1 MDIAPLPA
9 VLMFFG
15 ASGPAKIPLSMLVVF
30 VTAKLMAEV
39 FERLNQPGI
48 VGEILAGVL
57 IGPSVLGWMAPN
69 EFLNALAD
77 LGAMFLLFRVGLEV
91 KASELMKVG
100 GTATL
105 VACSGVVVPF
115 LMGWGIL
122 LLWGEPS
129 NEAIFVG
136 AAMVATSVGITAQV
150 LAAKGLL
157 HAVSSKII
165 LAAAVIDDVLGLL
178 VLAVVS
184 SLTHG
189 KLNFLELG
197 LTAVMAVGFTV
208 IVAKWG
214 THTIKRVVPHMEQR
228 LRVGE
233 AQFAMA
239 MSLLFALSLL
249 AVYIGVA
256 AIVGAFLAG
265 LAFGEITGSRV
276 RDLTHGVSELLV
288 PFFLA
293 GIGLHVD
300 LTAFSDWKNGLL
312 AAAILAAAI
321 VSKFIGCGLGA
332 WSLGKVEALR
342 VGVGMIPR
350 GEVGM
355 VVAQIGLGFGII
367 RQNIYGVVV
376 FMSVATTI
384 VAPPLIKLTYRKL
397 LESGRPEE
405 TEGILREELL
415 SQIMSTVPSVAY
427 EGLDPESE
435 PLIDT
440 EERN

>member
-1 MDIAPLPA
+1 MHLPSPA
-9 VLMFFG
+9 LLLTLS
-15 ASGPAKIPLSMLVVF
+15 ADGPARIPLSMLIVF
-30 VTAKLMAEV
+30 VSAKLLAEI

-48 VGEILAGVL
+48 VGEIIAGIL
-57 IGPSVLGWMAPN
+57 IGPSVLNFIQPN
-69 EFLNALAD
+69 EFLTALSD

-91 KASELMKVG
+91 RSSELLRVG
-100 GTATL
+100 GVATL
-105 VACSGVVVPF
+105 VACCGVIVPF

-129 NEAIFVG
+129 QEAVFVG
-136 AAMVATSVGITAQV
+136 ASMVATSVGITAQV
-150 LAAKGLL
+150 LSAKGLL

-184 SLTHG
+184 SLTRG
-189 KLNFLELG
+189 SFNVLSLA
-197 LTAVMAVGFTV
+197 LTAALAIGFTL
-208 IVAKWG
+208 IILKWG
-214 THTIKRVVPHMEQR
+214 TRAMGKVVRHVDEK

-233 AQFAMA
+233 AQFALA
-239 MSLLFALSLL
+239 MSLLLALSVA

-265 LAFGEITGSRV
+265 LALAESTGPRV
-276 RDLTHGVSELLV
+276 RDLAHGVTELLL

-293 GIGLHVD
+293 GIGLHVS
-300 LTAFSDWKNGLL
+300 LAAFANPRNALLAIVILL
-312 AAAILAAAI
+312 AAIA
-321 VSKFIGCGLGA
+321 SKFIGCGLGA
-332 WSLGKVEALR
+332 WSLGKTEALR

-367 RQNIYGVVV
+367 SQNTYGVVV

-384 VAPPLIKLTYRKL
+384 VAPPLIKIAYR
-397 LESGRPEE
+397 RIFE
-405 TEGILREELL
+405 TGQAEAPGDAFRL
-415 SQIMSTVPSVAY
+415 
-427 EGLDPESE
+427 G
-435 PLIDT
+435 
-440 EERN
+440 

>member
-1 MDIAPLPA
+1 MEITPLPSL
-9 VLMFFG
+9 LMFFG
-15 ASGPAKIPLSMLVVF
+15 ASGPAKIPLSMLIVF
-30 VTAKLMAEV
+30 VSAKVLAEV

-48 VGEILAGVL
+48 VGEILAGVI
-57 IGPSVLGWMAPN
+57 IGPSVLGWLAPN
-69 EFLNALAD
+69 EFLSALSD
-77 LGAMFLLFRVGLEV
+77 LGAMFLLFRVGLDV
-91 KASELMKVG
+91 KSSELMKVG
-100 GTATL
+100 GTATI
-105 VACSGVVVPF
+105 VACSGVIVPF
-115 LMGWGIL
+115 VVGWAIL
-122 LLWGEPS
+122 RFWGSSS

-136 AAMVATSVGITAQV
+136 ASMVATSVGITAQV
-150 LAAKGLL
+150 LSAKGLL

-197 LTAVMAVGFTV
+197 LTAFLAIAFTL

-214 THTIKRVVPHMEQR
+214 THTMGRLVPHVEQK

-233 AQFAMA
+233 SQFAMA

-249 AVYIGVA
+249 AVYTGVA
-256 AIVGAFLAG
+256 PIVGAFLAG
-265 LAFGEITGSRV
+265 LALGESTGQRV
-276 RDLTHGVSELLV
+276 TDLAHGVTELLV
-288 PFFLA
+288 PFFLT

-300 LTAFSDWKNGLL
+300 LSAFSSWNMAML
-312 AAAILAAAI
+312 ALVILVAAV

-332 WSLGKVEALR
+332 WGLGKVDALR

-355 VVAQIGLGFGII
+355 VVAQIGLGFGMIS
-367 RQNIYGVVV
+367 QNVYGIVV

-384 VAPPLIKLTYRKL
+384 VAPPLIKLAYKGL
-397 LESGRPEE
+397 LESGQAEVPEQAFRL
-405 TEGILREELL
+405 G
-415 SQIMSTVPSVAY
+415 
-427 EGLDPESE
+427 
-435 PLIDT
+435 
-440 EERN
+440 

>member
-1 MDIAPLPA
+1 MVAPPLPA
-9 VLMFFG
+9 LLVFFG
-15 ASGPAKIPLSMLVVF
+15 SSGPAKIPLSMLVVF
-30 VTAKLMAEV
+30 VCAKLMAELA
-39 FERLNQPGI
+39 ERLHQPGI

-69 EFLNALAD
+69 EFLNALSD

-91 KASELMKVG
+91 KSSELLQVG
-100 GTATL
+100 ATATL
-105 VACSGVVVPF
+105 VACSGVFVPF
-115 LMGWGIL
+115 VMGWAIL
-122 LLWGEPS
+122 LWWGEPS
-129 NEAIFVG
+129 HEAVFVG
-136 AAMVATSVGITAQV
+136 ASMVATSVGITAQV

-184 SLTHG
+184 SLIHG
-189 KLNFLELG
+189 KLNIIELG
-197 LTAVMAVGFTV
+197 LTAFMAVGFMV
-208 IVAKWG
+208 IVGKWG
-214 THTIKRVVPHMEQR
+214 NHTMQRVTPHIEQR

-233 AQFAMA
+233 AQFAVA

-256 AIVGAFLAG
+256 AIVGAFMAG
-265 LAFGEITGSRV
+265 LALAESTGNRV
-276 RDLTHGVSELLV
+276 RDFSFGVSELLV

-300 LTAFSDWKNGLL
+300 LTAFSNWRNALL
-312 AAAILAAAI
+312 AVIILAAAI

-332 WSLGKVEALR
+332 WRLGTADALR

-367 RQNIYGVVV
+367 RQSVYGVVV

-384 VAPPLIKLTYRKL
+384 VAPPLIKLAYRKL
-397 LESGRPEE
+397 LETGQAEEPEE
-405 TEGILREELL
+405 AFRIG
-415 SQIMSTVPSVAY
+415 
-427 EGLDPESE
+427 
-435 PLIDT
+435 
-440 EERN
+440 

>member
-1 MDIAPLPA
+1 
-9 VLMFFG
+9 MFFG
-15 ASGPAKIPLSMLVVF
+15 ASGPAKIPLSMLIVF
-30 VTAKLMAEV
+30 VSAKLLAEI

-57 IGPSVLGWMAPN
+57 IGPGVLGWLAPN
-69 EFLNALAD
+69 EFLTALSD
-77 LGAMFLLFRVGLEV
+77 LGAMFLLFRVGLDV
-91 KASELMKVG
+91 KSSELLKVG

-105 VACSGVVVPF
+105 VACSGVIVPF
-115 LMGWGIL
+115 VMGWAIL

-129 NEAIFVG
+129 HEAIFVG
-136 AAMVATSVGITAQV
+136 ASMVATSVGITAQV
-150 LAAKGLL
+150 LSAKGLL

-189 KLNFLELG
+189 KFNVLELG
-197 LTAVMAVGFTV
+197 LTAFLAVAFTL

-214 THTIKRVVPHMEQR
+214 THTMGRVVPHVDR
-228 LRVGE
+228 NIRVGE

-239 MSLLFALSLL
+239 MILLFALSLL
-249 AVYIGVA
+249 AVYTGVA

-265 LAFGEITGSRV
+265 LALAESTGPRV
-276 RDLTHGVSELLV
+276 TDLAHGVTELLV

-293 GIGLHVD
+293 GIGLHVN
-300 LTAFSDWKNGLL
+300 LSAFAHPGMALL
-312 AAAILAAAI
+312 ALVILVAAVI
-321 VSKFIGCGLGA
+321 SKFIGCGLGA
-332 WSLGKVEALR
+332 WGLGKVDALR
-342 VGVGMIPR
+342 IGVGMIPR

-367 RQNIYGVVV
+367 SQNIYGIVV

-384 VAPPLIKLTYRKL
+384 VAPPLIKLAYKGL
-397 LESGRPEE
+397 LQSNQAELPEE
-405 TEGILREELL
+405 AFRLG
-415 SQIMSTVPSVAY
+415 
-427 EGLDPESE
+427 
-435 PLIDT
+435 
-440 EERN
+440 